1 MERGTNIISE
11 TLTRGNHS
19 FSLHGIGTPARM
31 HREPMRIT
39 HVTRQ
44 FTPAVG
50 GLENVVHNLAK
61 AQIEAGQRVK
71 VITLNRDFAK
81 PNVVLPGHE
90 DVDGIE
96 VVRVPYRGSH
106 RYPIAPTVLRHIKGA
121 DVVHV
126 HAIDFF
132 FDFLALTA
140 PWHRQPLVVTPHGA
154 FFHTRFAAR
163 LKVIYFHTVTRAL
176 LRAYRAV
183 INVSRHDHELFQRVR
198 SRGTVWW
205 NNGVNV
211 EKFRAAGAQL
221 PRKRIIAVSRFASNK
236 RLDRLVA
243 FVAALRQRDPAWELV
258 IAGSEA
264 ELSGAELHKLAQQ
277 AGVGHAVE
285 LIVRP
290 NDDQIREAMARC
302 SVFASASE
310 YEAFGIAAIEGLSAG
325 LLPLLSDIGSFS
337 EIVERTKVGVI
348 ANFDHP
354 EKAAEAFLA
363 AWTAWNR
370 DYQKSFQ
377 GAVDAA
383 RPFDWKF
390 AVDRFDAVYERA
402 AGHSIQR
409 ILGIDIRVMRRAEA
423 VATLDRLYD
432 GAEAIGVG
440 FANAHTINTASCNDI
455 ARAEFRKLLVLNDG
469 VGVALASRM
478 LYRRH
483 FPDNLNGTD
492 FVPGYLAATRRAFKI
507 YMLGAKPGVAER
519 AARALVPP
527 GSRHRVVGVHHG
539 YFPDTMDAIIA
550 TRIKQSGADLL
561 LVAFGNPTQE
571 IWISRNLP
579 ATGCRLAFAVG
590 ALFDFAAEDFN
601 RAPAWMQARGLE
613 WLFRLAQEPGR
624 LWRRYLVGN
633 WIFLGRVARQWWEG
647 YRI

>member
-1 MERGTNIISE
+1 
-11 TLTRGNHS
+11 
-19 FSLHGIGTPARM
+19 M

-61 AQIEAGQRVK
+61 AQLKAGQRVK

-81 PNVVLPGHE
+81 PNIVLPEHE
-90 DVDGIE
+90 DIDGIE

-106 RYPIAPTVLRHIKGA
+106 RYPIAPKVLRHIKGA

-163 LKVIYFHTVTRAL
+163 LKIIYFHTITRLL

-198 SRGTVWW
+198 SRGAVWW

-211 EKFRAAGAQL
+211 EKFLAAGAQV
-221 PRKRIIAVSRFASNK
+221 PSKRIIAVNRFSSNK
-236 RLDRLVA
+236 RLDRLIA

-264 ELSGAELHKLAQQ
+264 ELSAADIRRLAEQ
-277 AGVGHAVE
+277 AGMGHAVR

-290 NDDQIREAMARC
+290 NDEQIRQAMSRC

-325 LLPLLSDIGSFS
+325 LMPLLSDIGSFS
-337 EIVERTKVGVI
+337 DIVERTKVGVI

-354 EKAAEAFLA
+354 EKAVGTFLA
-363 AWTAWNR
+363 AWTDWNR
-370 DYQKSFQ
+370 NYQQSFQ

-390 AVDRFDAVYERA
+390 TVDRFDAVYERA

-423 VATLDRLYD
+423 VETLDRLYD
-432 GAEAIGVG
+432 GTEAIGVG
-440 FANAHTINTASCNDI
+440 FANAHAINTASSNDV

-478 LYRRH
+478 LYRWH

-492 FVPGYLAATRRAFKI
+492 FVPGYLAETRHDFKI
-507 YMLGAKPGVAER
+507 YLLGAKPGVAER

-539 YFPDTMDAIIA
+539 YFADTLDTIIA
-550 TRIKQSGADLL
+550 ARIKQSGADLL

-579 ATGCRLAFAVG
+579 TTGCRIAVG
-590 ALFDFAAEDFN
+590 ALFDFASEGVS
-601 RAPAWMQARGLE
+601 RAPAWMQAQGLE
-613 WLFRLAQEPGR
+613 WLFRLMQEPGR
-624 LWRRYLVGN
+624 LWRRYLIGN